1 MEEETCHVRRTTIVL
16 TYPLCIIGN
25 CEPIFQV
32 SSNLTREVVTLEFI
46 LTMTNQT
53 LLAKNSTTEVVV
65 HLASATTKGNVMLG
79 RRNTRLIHLLK
90 PVGIVPRTIIHTPR
104 LISSST
110 LPCCSSLFTWSWST
124 IDMILDFFKHILA
137 EWNTTSTTI
146 SSSIIPIACEVI

>member
-79 RRNTRLIHLLK
+79 RRNTRLIHLLE
-90 PVGIVPRTIIHTPR
+90 PVGIIPRTCVHTPR
-104 LISSST
+104 LISIIT
-110 LPCCSSLFTWSWST
+110 LPCCSNLFTWCRSA
-124 IDMILDFFKHILA
+124 IDMVFDLIQHILA
-137 EWNTTSTTI
+137 EWSITTTI
-146 SSSIIPIACEVI
+146 CSSIIPIACEVI